1 MGTHFQG
8 TEQER
13 LALDG
18 YIKLARA
25 AESVSF
31 RINDHLREHELT
43 ISQFGVLE
51 ALFHLGPM
59 QVGELGG
66 KILKSSGNMTLV
78 IDNLERHGLVRRARR
93 EDDRRRIDVHLT
105 EKGEALVAA
114 VLPAH
119 VAGVVRAFSALTV
132 EEIAE
137 LSRLCR
143 KLGTAQL
150 S

>member
-13 LALDG
+13 LALAG

-25 AESVSF
+25 AESVGF
-31 RINDHLREHELT
+31 RINDHLREHDLT

-59 QVGELGG
+59 QVGELGS

-119 VAGVVRAFSALTV
+119 VAGVVQAFSVLTA

-143 KLGTAQL
+143 KLGKAQ
-150 S
+150 ST